1 MLRKICHIG
10 NSQGVSLPKEILE
23 KLHLSVGLEVDVE
36 LDEKGKRIVIEPRPT
51 KVVYEAIDREFA
63 SQVSDFIERYKPA
76 LKALAK

>member
-10 NSQGVSLPKEILE
+10 NSQGVSLPKEMLE
-23 KLHLSVGLEVDVE
+23 KLHLSVGLDVDVE
-36 LDEKGKRIVIEPRPT
+36 IDEKGKRIIIEPKISRAT
-51 KVVYEAIDREFA
+51 YETVDREFA

>member
-1 MLRKICHIG
+1 MLRKICNIG

-36 LDEKGKRIVIEPRPT
+36 LDEKGKRIVIEPMPT
-51 KVVYEAIDREFA
+51 RAAYEAVDREFA

>member
-10 NSQGVSLPKEILE
+10 NSQGVSLPKEMLE
-23 KLHLSVGLEVDVE
+23 KLHLSVGFDVEVE
-36 LDEKGKRIVIEPRPT
+36 LDEKGKRIIIEPKTARAA
-51 KVVYEAIDREFA
+51 YETVDMEFA

>member
-10 NSQGVSLPKEILE
+10 NSQGVSLPKEMLE
-23 KLHLSVGLEVDVE
+23 KLHLSVGLDVDVE
-36 LDEKGKRIVIEPRPT
+36 LDEKGKRIIIEPKTARAA
-51 KVVYEAIDREFA
+51 YETVDMEFA

>member
-10 NSQGVSLPKEILE
+10 NSQGVSLPKEMLE
-23 KLHLSVGLEVDVE
+23 KLHLSVGLDVDVE
-36 LDEKGKRIVIEPRPT
+36 IDEKGKRIIIEPKTSRAT
-51 KVVYEAIDREFA
+51 YETVDREFA

>member
-10 NSQGVSLPKEILE
+10 NSQGVSLPKEMLE
-23 KLHLSVGLEVDVE
+23 KLNLSVGLDVDVE
-36 LDEKGKRIVIEPRPT
+36 LDEKGKRIIIEPKTARAA
-51 KVVYEAIDREFA
+51 YEAVDMEFA

>member
-10 NSQGVSLPKEILE
+10 NSQGVSLPKEMLE
-23 KLHLSVGLEVDVE
+23 KLHLSVGLDVDVE
-36 LDEKGKRIVIEPRPT
+36 LDEKGKRIIIEPKTSRAA
-51 KVVYEAIDREFA
+51 YETVDREFA

>member
-10 NSQGVSLPKEILE
+10 NSQGVSLPKEMLE
-23 KLHLSVGLEVDVE
+23 KLHLSVGLDVEVE
-36 LDEKGKRIVIEPRPT
+36 LDEKGKRIIIEPKTARAA
-51 KVVYEAIDREFA
+51 YETVDMEFA

>member
-10 NSQGVSLPKEILE
+10 NSQGVSLPKEMLE
-23 KLHLSVGLEVDVE
+23 KLNLSVGLDVDVE
-36 LDEKGKRIVIEPRPT
+36 LDEKGKRIIIEPKTARAA
-51 KVVYEAIDREFA
+51 YETVDMEFA